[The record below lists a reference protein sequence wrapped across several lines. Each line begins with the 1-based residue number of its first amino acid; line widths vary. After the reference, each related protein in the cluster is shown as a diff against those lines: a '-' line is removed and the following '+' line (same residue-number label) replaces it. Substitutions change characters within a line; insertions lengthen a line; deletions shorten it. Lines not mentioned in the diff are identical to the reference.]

1 MRERTNTA
9 LHPFTPAQS
18 SFMEEHYGL
27 LKWFLSFRWID
38 QGKSSRSFE
47 SIPFSF
53 LEKEELYDV
62 ALDGYMRAVQQYDER
77 PELRE
82 YSFTT
87 VAVNAMRWELLR
99 LIRKEARRRSRMN
112 RDSSAYEAA
121 LRFLSDASV
130 SGEAYETAEANELW
144 DRTRKLV
151 TVRQGNVLRLRSF
164 GHTYAEIAE
173 RSGMNSKAVDNCLYR
188 TRKKLRLRLAA

>member
-1 MRERTNTA
+1 MRERTNIA

-18 SFMEEHYGL
+18 SFMEEHYSL

-38 QGKSSRSFE
+38 QEKSNRSSE

-53 LEKEELYDV
+53 LEKEDIYDA

-77 PELRE
+77 PELRR

-87 VAVNAMRWELLR
+87 VAMGAMRWELLG
-99 LIRKEARRRSRMN
+99 LIRREARRRSRMN
-112 RDSSAYEAA
+112 QDSSAYEAA

-130 SGEAYETAEANELW
+130 SGEAYEAAEFSELW
-144 DRTRKLV
+144 NKTKKLV

-173 RSGMNSKAVDNCLYR
+173 RSGMNPKAVDNCLYR
-188 TRKKLRLRLAA
+188 TRKKLRVQLAA

>member
-1 MRERTNTA
+1 MRERTNIA

-27 LKWFLSFRWID
+27 LKWFLSFRWVN
-38 QGKSSRSFE
+38 QKNACGSSE
-47 SIPFSF
+47 EVPFSF
-53 LEKEELYDV
+53 LEKEDIYDA

-87 VAVNAMRWELLR
+87 VAVNAMRWELLG
-99 LIRKEARRRSRMN
+99 LIRKEARRRSRLN
-112 RDSSAYEAA
+112 QDNSAYEAA

-130 SGEAYETAEANELW
+130 SGEAYEAAEFSELW

-173 RSGMNSKAVDNCLYR
+173 RSGMDPKAVNNCLYR
-188 TRKKLRLRLAA
+188 TRKKLRLRLVA

>member
-53 LEKEELYDV
+53 LEKEELYDA

>member
-1 MRERTNTA
+1 MSERTNTA

-27 LKWFLSFRWID
+27 LRWFLSFRWVKK
-38 QGKSSRSFE
+38 QTCE
-47 SIPFSF
+47 EIPFSL
-53 LEKEELYDV
+53 LEKEDIYDA

-87 VAVNAMRWELLR
+87 VAVNAMRWELLG
-99 LIRKEARRRSRMN
+99 LIRREARRRSRMN
-112 RDSSAYEAA
+112 QDSSAYEAA

-130 SGEAYETAEANELW
+130 SGEAYEAAEFSELW
-144 DRTRKLV
+144 DKTKKLV

-188 TRKKLRLRLAA
+188 TRKKLRVQLAA

>member
-38 QGKSSRSFE
+38 QGKSSRSSE

-53 LEKEELYDV
+53 LEKEELYDA

-99 LIRKEARRRSRMN
+99 LIRKEARRHSRMN

-151 TVRQGNVLRLRSF
+151 TARQGNVLRLRSF

-188 TRKKLRLRLAA
+188 TRKKLRVQLAA

>member
-38 QGKSSRSFE
+38 QGKSSRSSE

-53 LEKEELYDV
+53 LEKEELYDA

-77 PELRE
+77 PNLRNTA
-82 YSFTT
+82 SPP
-87 VAVNAMRWELLR
+87 W
-99 LIRKEARRRSRMN
+99 RSTPCAG
-112 RDSSAYEAA
+112 S
-121 LRFLSDASV
+121 
-130 SGEAYETAEANELW
+130 
-144 DRTRKLV
+144 
-151 TVRQGNVLRLRSF
+151 
-164 GHTYAEIAE
+164 
-173 RSGMNSKAVDNCLYR
+173 C
-188 TRKKLRLRLAA
+188 